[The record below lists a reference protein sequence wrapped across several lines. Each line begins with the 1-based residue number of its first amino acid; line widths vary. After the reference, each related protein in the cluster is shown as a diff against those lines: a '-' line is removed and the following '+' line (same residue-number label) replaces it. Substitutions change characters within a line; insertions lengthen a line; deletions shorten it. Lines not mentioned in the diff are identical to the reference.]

1 MTPPLS
7 IHIYPYTYGMCMM
20 FSILCTMV
28 DHARQTMIY
37 ILKPISNF
45 MLHNVSKNTM
55 AENCQIC
62 ARVAASEFQKVVGSE
77 DLIEKNIGRV

>member
-1 MTPPLS
+1 
-7 IHIYPYTYGMCMM
+7 MM

-45 MLHNVSKNTM
+45 MLHNMSK
-55 AENCQIC
+55 NCQIC
-62 ARVAASEFQKVVGSE
+62 GRVAASEFQKVVGSE